1 MSSHKTRAADT
12 ATPAPVGHSADPSRS
27 ETMQPWLGERLRR
40 LRHLSGYSLEDVANA
55 TSISISFLSVVEAG
69 KSDIAIS
76 RLMKLVRFYKASVLE
91 VVEPVPEDKVI
102 VRKGKALRFRSEEE
116 GVEVE
121 VLLPGPLRRMQPSI
135 FTYEPGEGHRENV
148 VTEGD
153 VFAYVLRGS
162 VAVIFNDDERLL
174 LGSGDSAYFSGT
186 APHRFLNVGNRIA
199 RVLSCSSPPYAA
211 WAANPR

>member
-1 MSSHKTRAADT
+1 
-12 ATPAPVGHSADPSRS
+12 
-27 ETMQPWLGERLRR
+27 MQPWLGERLRR

-135 FTYEPGEGHRENV
+135 FTYEPGKGHRENV